1 MTLQTKTVVAETFVH
16 LRQCL
21 AEIEI
26 EINARALRVSS
37 LPPPQPG
44 KMTPLHSDHVGGMEG
59 QGRGAEVRAAWG
71 QLLIQQP
78 KVLVEPRPGALQVAD
93 ARLDGSRFGL
103 RGIDSRTDSVSEG
116 DRQPA

>member
-26 EINARALRVSS
+26 EINARALRLSS

-44 KMTPLHSDHVGGMEG
+44 KMTPLHSDHFFKSSLKNPATFAKMG
-59 QGRGAEVRAAWG
+59 Q
-71 QLLIQQP
+71 P
-78 KVLVEPRPGALQVAD
+78 PTP
-93 ARLDGSRFGL
+93 
-103 RGIDSRTDSVSEG
+103 
-116 DRQPA
+116 

>member
-1 MTLQTKTVVAETFVH
+1 MSAVWK
-16 LRQCL
+16 
-21 AEIEI
+21 
-26 EINARALRVSS
+26 ARAGGLRS
-37 LPPPQPG
+37 
-44 KMTPLHSDHVGGMEG
+44 
-59 QGRGAEVRAAWG
+59 GRRGG

-103 RGIDSRTDSVSEG
+103 RRIDSRTDSASEG